1 VLQRSNDQ
9 HRALLV
15 LLRKRDADGAA
26 KLIREHVEGT
36 EYFLAGMLP
45 R

>member
-1 VLQRSNDQ
+1 
-9 HRALLV
+9 
-15 LLRKRDADGAA
+15 LRKGDADGAA

-45 R
+45 AEAKENAKV